1 MSLQFFHDSASPAA
15 VVGCKRQLIFLP
27 FPAEIGAEHGLAAQ
41 VLHLPYKVSVGILL
55 SVGKA
60 I

>member
-1 MSLQFFHDSASPAA
+1 MQEAAS
-15 VVGCKRQLIFLP
+15 FLP